1 MEDTNKNE
9 PLTKDSTIDNIEIL
23 FSGVTTT
30 IGQFRNQITTLNT
43 QFKELEKQVKKE
55 MKQLR
60 KETEKIRSKPK
71 RKPSGFAGETK
82 ISDELCDFMGLEH
95 GSKIAR
101 TEVTKYLSS
110 YIKENNLSKKQII
123 DPDEKLKN
131 LLGDTENSEVT
142 FFNIQRYMNKHFVRA

>member
-1 MEDTNKNE
+1 MEESNKNVS
-9 PLTKDSTIDNIEIL
+9 LDKTIDNVEIL

-30 IGQFRNQITTLNT
+30 IGQFRNQVTTLNT
-43 QFKELEKQVKKE
+43 QFKELERQVKKE
-55 MKQLR
+55 IKQLR

-71 RKPSGFAGETK
+71 RKPSGFAGETN
-82 ISDELCDFMGLEH
+82 ISNELCDFMGLEY

-131 LLGDTENSEVT
+131 LLGDTSNSEVT
-142 FFNIQRYMNKHFVRA
+142 FFNIQRYMNRHFVRS